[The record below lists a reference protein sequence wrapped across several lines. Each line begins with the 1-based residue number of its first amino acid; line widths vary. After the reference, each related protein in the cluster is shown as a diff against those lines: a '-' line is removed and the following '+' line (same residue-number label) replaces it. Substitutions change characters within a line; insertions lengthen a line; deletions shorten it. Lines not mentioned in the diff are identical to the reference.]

1 MKLIGQVCEAV
12 AQVSDAE
19 WEGVRAVYLKK
30 HPDAFWVGL
39 LCQLNFLH
47 INIFLGIFFAKLYSE
62 ALYVNVHPSKVSEP
76 WMDTFSSAPTS
87 CRIWN
92 MQLV

>member
-1 MKLIGQVCEAV
+1 MIPLRLKLIGQVCEAV

-39 LCQLNFLH
+39 GSLPCRN
-47 INIFLGIFFAKLYSE
+47 INHL
-62 ALYVNVHPSKVSEP
+62 
-76 WMDTFSSAPTS
+76 
-87 CRIWN
+87 R
-92 MQLV
+92 

>member
-39 LCQLNFLH
+39 LCQLHFLH
-47 INIFLGIFFAKLYSE
+47 SNIFSGNIQKHSMSMSTI
-62 ALYVNVHPSKVSEP
+62 V
-76 WMDTFSSAPTS
+76 
-87 CRIWN
+87 R
-92 MQLV
+92 